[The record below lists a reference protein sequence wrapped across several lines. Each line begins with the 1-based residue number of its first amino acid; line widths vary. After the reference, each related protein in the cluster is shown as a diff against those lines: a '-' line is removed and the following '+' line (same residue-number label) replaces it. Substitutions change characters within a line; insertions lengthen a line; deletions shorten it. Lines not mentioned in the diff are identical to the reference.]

1 MSEVAFVIAQRQL
14 QLMSNTLSWLHSS
27 STTLQRKT
35 SPNKTILHPCCLAR
49 LLGQI
54 LYFASRPGLSGLD
67 WEKGGRADKHQA
79 RRPGLPPSSPS
90 SVRPLSICLLLGLD
104 DYARA
109 TDWGIFN
116 WRDFLE
122 PDNGTIHRLEQHFE
136 AHFTPPC
143 NISSSDMLSETNDWE
158 TTNEVEQSNY

>member
-1 MSEVAFVIAQRQL
+1 M
-14 QLMSNTLSWLHSS
+14 
-27 STTLQRKT
+27 
-35 SPNKTILHPCCLAR
+35 
-49 LLGQI
+49 GQI
-54 LYFASRPGLSGLD
+54 LYFASRPRLSGLD
-67 WEKGGRADKHQA
+67 WEKGGWVDKHQT

-109 TDWGIFN
+109 TDRGIFD

-122 PDNGTIHRLEQHFE
+122 PDNGTIHRLEQHFG

-143 NISSSDMLSETNDWE
+143 YISSSDMLSETNDWE
-158 TTNEVEQSNY
+158 TINEVEQSNY